1 MNALRRDGR
10 NGRADR
16 FLFYSHDAMG
26 LGHVRRNLSVAGA
39 LTELAPDA
47 SILVA
52 TSSEEAERF
61 GVPANADLLKLPG
74 LRKTGNDRYAARK
87 LHLRWPEIRAV
98 RAEILAAAVTSFQ
111 PSVLLVDKH
120 PLGVG
125 GELRMALDAARARG
139 ARAVLGIRD
148 VLDDLTAVDAEWR
161 RRGVFGEI
169 VDLYDHVLI
178 YGQPDLFD
186 PLREYDFPDDVA
198 AMCSFCGYVV
208 PPAGTE
214 ARAEPPSRGR
224 TRPQADRRPRVLATA
239 GGGEDGCE
247 LLTTFVEAAAEA
259 HWQAVV
265 VSGAHCPPAD
275 ARRLERLADEAG
287 LVHRSFVPGIA
298 SQFGSLDA
306 LVCMGGYNTLAEA
319 AASGVATVCVPR
331 VRPRREQL
339 IRARMFERRGLVRVV
354 EPRRLDPGVLRA
366 AVQSAIDDGNGH
378 TSDDALD
385 LGGARRAA
393 EHLLDVAARA
403 PVRAGGEGG
412 RL

>member
-1 MNALRRDGR
+1 LRAGGR
-10 NGRADR
+10 NERADR

-26 LGHVRRNLSVAGA
+26 LGHVRRNLSVASA

-52 TSSEEAERF
+52 TSSDEAERF

-74 LRKTGNDRYAARK
+74 LRKTGNERYAARK
-87 LHLRWPEIRAV
+87 LALRWPEIRAV
-98 RAEILAAAVTSFQ
+98 RAEILAAAVKAFR
-111 PSVLLVDKH
+111 PSALLVDKH

-125 GELRMALDAARARG
+125 GELRMALEAARARG

-161 RRGVFGEI
+161 RRGVFAQI

-208 PPAGTE
+208 PPAVAE
-214 ARAEPPSRGR
+214 DPAEPASR
-224 TRPQADRRPRVLATA
+224 RPARPPPDPPRVLATA
-239 GGGEDGCE
+239 GGGEDGFE
-247 LLTTFVEAAAEA
+247 LLTTFVEAAAGA
-259 HWQAVV
+259 HWEAVV

-275 ARRLERLADEAG
+275 ARRLERLAEEAG
-287 LVHRSFVPGIA
+287 LVYRRFVPGLA
-298 SQFGSLDA
+298 EQFGSLDA

-354 EPRRLDPGVLRA
+354 EPRSLDPGVLRA
-366 AVQSAIDDGNGH
+366 EVESAIENDPDHSPEGVLE
-378 TSDDALD
+378 LD
-385 LGGARRAA
+385 GARRAA
-393 EHLLDVAARA
+393 EHLLEVA
-403 PVRAGGEGG
+403 G
-412 RL
+412 RGFSRHQRGKGSRS

>member
-1 MNALRRDGR
+1 MNALRAGGR
-10 NGRADR
+10 HERADR

-39 LTELAPDA
+39 LTELAPEA
-47 SILVA
+47 SVLVA

-74 LRKTGNDRYAARK
+74 LRKMGNERYASRK
-87 LHLRWPEIRAV
+87 LQLRWPEIRAV
-98 RAEILAAAVTSFQ
+98 RAEILAAAVTSFR

-125 GELRMALDAARARG
+125 GELRMALDAARNRG

-161 RRGVFGEI
+161 RRGVFADIAG
-169 VDLYDHVLI
+169 LYDHVLI

-186 PLREYDFPDDVA
+186 PLCEYDFPDDVA

-208 PPAGTE
+208 PAGAE
-214 ARAEPPSRGR
+214 ERAELASRRPKRPPTGS
-224 TRPQADRRPRVLATA
+224 PRVLATA
-239 GGGEDGCE
+239 GGGEDGFE
-247 LLTTFVEAAAEA
+247 LLTTFVAAAAEA

-265 VSGAHCPPAD
+265 VSGAQCPPAD
-275 ARRLERLADEAG
+275 ARRLERLVHEAG
-287 LVHRSFVPGIA
+287 LVYRRFVPGLSA
-298 SQFGSLDA
+298 QFGSLDA

-331 VRPRREQL
+331 VRPRSEQL
-339 IRARMFERRGLVRVV
+339 IRARMFERRGLLRVI
-354 EPRRLDPGVLRA
+354 EPRRLDAVVLRA
-366 AVQSAIDDGNGH
+366 EVQSAIEND
-378 TSDDALD
+378 SDHPPEDALD

-393 EHLLDVAARA
+393 AHLLEVAAR
-403 PVRAGGEGG
+403 G
-412 RL
+412 RSPYARGNGRRS